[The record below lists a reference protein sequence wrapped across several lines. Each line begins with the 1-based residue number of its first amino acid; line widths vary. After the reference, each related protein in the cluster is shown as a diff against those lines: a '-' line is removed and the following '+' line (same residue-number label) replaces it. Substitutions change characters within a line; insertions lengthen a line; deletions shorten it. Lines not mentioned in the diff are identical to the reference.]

1 MSQAAPKLDD
11 IAAEISRGLASAEVF
26 GGRAYLRT
34 PMLLPSGA
42 SVVVVIEQEGAGRF
56 GITDLGQGYDEAETL
71 GFGRIYRRQAEH
83 VACHQGL
90 AAHQGALA
98 VHDLGPEELTGA
110 TMALASAVLRTME
123 RAMRTAKSWSE
134 PPGRNIMRRERA
146 RIREHH

>member
-1 MSQAAPKLDD
+1 
-11 IAAEISRGLASAEVF
+11 
-26 GGRAYLRT
+26 
-34 PMLLPSGA
+34 
-42 SVVVVIEQEGAGRF
+42 
-56 GITDLGQGYDEAETL
+56 
-71 GFGRIYRRQAEH
+71 
-83 VACHQGL
+83 L